1 MDMDFRTGE
10 YITAAQ
16 AQNGVYIWKVPN
28 PLYFKVLRHTSRGY
42 NNTMDYMEVQIQFNH
57 NLRKALAIHKCFLI
71 FHIWTRLR
79 PQIWHFLRV
88 FKNNVLRY
96 LSNLGVVSI
105 NNVIRAVNYVL
116 WDVLEQTV
124 YAKQLHIIKFKLY

>member
-1 MDMDFRTGE
+1 MDVDFRTGE

-28 PLYFKVLRHTSRGY
+28 PLYFTVLRHSSRGY
-42 NNTMDYMEVQIQFNH
+42 NNTVDYMEVQIQFNH

>member
-28 PLYFKVLRHTSRGY
+28 PLYFKVLRHSSRGY
-42 NNTMDYMEVQIQFNH
+42 NTNMDYIEVQVQFNH
-57 NLRKALAIHKCFLI
+57 NLRKALEIHKCFLI

-88 FKNNVLRY
+88 FKHNVIRY
-96 LSNLGVVSI
+96 LSNIGVVSI

>member
-28 PLYFKVLRHTSRGY
+28 PLYFKVLRHCSRGY
-42 NNTMDYMEVQIQFNH
+42 NTNMDYIEVQIQFNH
-57 NLRKALAIHKCFLI
+57 NLRKALEIHKCFLI

-88 FKNNVLRY
+88 FKNNVIRY
-96 LSNLGVVSI
+96 LSNIGVVSI